1 MKNAIEIFTM
11 LYNDEITEKQC
22 IEVIHEQEQD
32 HYLMRNRLG
41 NFDEYEL
48 MCCLLFKEY
57 KFKVVNQATVEKK
70 LAEKN
75 KQDRIKQLESELARL
90 KGE

>member
-1 MKNAIEIFTM
+1 MKNGIELFTM
-11 LYNDEITEKQC
+11 LYNGEITEEQC
-22 IEVIHEQEQD
+22 IEVIHEKEQD
-32 HYLMRNRLG
+32 HYIMRNKIG

-48 MCCLLFKEY
+48 MGCLLFKEY
-57 KFKVVNQATVEKK
+57 KFKVVNQAKIEKK

-75 KQDRIKQLESELARL
+75 KQQRIEQLESELARL